1 MNGEQL
7 FIAAITLVGP
17 QLECIS
23 GLGDSVYLL
32 VRMPHLGIRNVGWE
46 AGIRTPIGGS
56 RVRSL
61 TVRRPPNVPTNLRKS
76 NSQVKRAPVVHHT
89 PNDNRDAAKI
99 LLALGRYL
107 RKNGRAGNLVA
118 YRVLRLCYFKTVTNI
133 NDRSKPRASK

>member
-61 TVRRPPNVPTNLRKS
+61 TVRRPPNVANEFTVVDLG
-76 NSQVKRAPVVHHT
+76 SQPRFESVK
-89 PNDNRDAAKI
+89 
-99 LLALGRYL
+99 G
-107 RKNGRAGNLVA
+107 
-118 YRVLRLCYFKTVTNI
+118 
-133 NDRSKPRASK
+133 